1 MKERITMKK
10 WVCTKC
16 GYIHEG
22 ECAVAQCPVCHVA
35 GSEFKEQKEGGEKR
49 RLTSI
54 TKINIQY
61 AHRFLGYI
69 GEAQYLHGHTGTLT
83 IEVEGEVNCA
93 NGFVVACNSI
103 KNHAWEYLVNF
114 DHAVILQKE
123 DPLLPELL
131 KVYEAQG
138 IRNGSPFNTN
148 IGIAFDTDLAKAYPN
163 CRLVVVKKVAT
174 VENLLEVFYALLKD
188 TLNIRKMTFT
198 SGDNAA
204 SFCVK

>member
-1 MKERITMKK
+1 MKK
-10 WVCTKC
+10 WVCKKC
-16 GYIHEG
+16 GYVHTG
-22 ECAVAQCPVCHVA
+22 GSAPANCPVCHVA
-35 GSEFKEQKEGGEKR
+35 GTQFREQTTDDEKR
-49 RLTSI
+49 ILTSI
-54 TKINIQY
+54 TKLNIQY

-83 IEVEGEVNCA
+83 IKVEGGVNTS
-93 NGFVVACNSI
+93 NGFAVACNSI

-114 DHAVILQKE
+114 DHAIILQEE
-123 DPLLPELL
+123 DPILPELL

-138 IRNGSPFNTN
+138 IKDGSPFNTST
-148 IGIAFDTDLAKAYPN
+148 GVAFDTGLAKAYPK

-174 VENLLEVFYALLKD
+174 VENLLEVFYSLLKD

-204 SFCVK
+204 SFSVK